1 MKSFLDILK
10 WPGQSLILTGEPF
23 LGTMILLVIS

>member
-10 WPGQSLILTGEPF
+10 WPGQSPLLTGEPL
-23 LGTMILLVIS
+23 LGTIILLVIS